1 MIWSVLAIALALMII
16 AALAA
21 WAYASVPPITPDP
34 REVTDQQVEDII
46 CGTGTEAPRRGV

>member
-21 WAYASVPPITPDP
+21 WAYVRLDPIRPDP
-34 REVTDQQVEDII
+34 RELTDEQVAEII
-46 CGTGTEAPRRGV
+46 CGTGTEWPKGVK